1 MQCACVSGQLIS
13 YAKQTFRTPV
23 HLRANTVAMALYVH
37 RVLSEKIRTQQ
48 LYNISKTLDS
58 NARDVYVIII
68 LHECIMHVWAYAEDQ
83 NENKDIN

>member
-1 MQCACVSGQLIS
+1 
-13 YAKQTFRTPV
+13 
-23 HLRANTVAMALYVH
+23 VH